1 MLYTI
6 SPKCLLGLY
15 MYRCVQTAEKR
26 SHEQYTPGDDYDH
39 VIEYF
44 KAILFTQGLLA
55 SWVFPQ

>member
-55 SWVFPQ
+55 S